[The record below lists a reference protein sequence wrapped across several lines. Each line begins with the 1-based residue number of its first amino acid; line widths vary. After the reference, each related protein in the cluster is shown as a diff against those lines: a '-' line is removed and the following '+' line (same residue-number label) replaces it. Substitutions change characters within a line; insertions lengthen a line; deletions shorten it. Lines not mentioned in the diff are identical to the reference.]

1 MCRSKVISLH
11 RRFSTSLVRQ
21 QIISSK
27 SKRYLST
34 MVIQQAK
41 QVWKKADAVCFDVD
55 STVITDEGID
65 ELAAFCGKGKEVSQW
80 TTRAMGGGIPFRT
93 ALRERL
99 GIINASR
106 EKLHEFIERN
116 PVHLTPGIRELV
128 NRLQEQGTAVYL
140 VSGGFRRVIQRAAEQ
155 LDIPDENIFA
165 NRLQFDDEGHYNGFD
180 ENEPTSDSGGKTR
193 VLKLLKEKHGYKSLV
208 MIGDGATD
216 LETFPSAADT
226 FIGFGGNV
234 VREKV
239 KAHAPWYVTDFK
251 ELLKE
256 LNPSSQNGATE
267 NGASEHLMNGL
278 NGASEH
284 VISGVNSKH
293 YI

>member
-1 MCRSKVISLH
+1 
-11 RRFSTSLVRQ
+11 
-21 QIISSK
+21 
-27 SKRYLST
+27 
-34 MVIQQAK
+34 
-41 QVWKKADAVCFDVD
+41 
-55 STVITDEGID
+55 
-65 ELAAFCGKGKEVSQW
+65 
-80 TTRAMGGGIPFRT
+80 
-93 ALRERL
+93 
-99 GIINASR
+99 
-106 EKLHEFIERN
+106 
-116 PVHLTPGIRELV
+116 
-128 NRLQEQGTAVYL
+128 
-140 VSGGFRRVIQRAAEQ
+140 
-155 LDIPDENIFA
+155 
-165 NRLQFDDEGHYNGFD
+165 
-180 ENEPTSDSGGKTR
+180 
-193 VLKLLKEKHGYKSLV
+193 

-267 NGASEHLMNGL
+267 NGATENGASEHLMNGL